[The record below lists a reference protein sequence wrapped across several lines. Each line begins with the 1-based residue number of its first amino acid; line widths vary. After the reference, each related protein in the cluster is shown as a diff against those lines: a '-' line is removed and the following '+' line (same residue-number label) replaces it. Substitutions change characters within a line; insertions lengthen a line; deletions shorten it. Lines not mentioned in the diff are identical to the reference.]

1 MSTNKYTK
9 IVITGVIVCVLLI
22 LNLFFFLMCYP
33 SHYAQTGE
41 KILYNLFYCIVLL
54 SLAFIVYYG
63 IIVGVLRRDAACHR
77 KWFSGVCLFV
87 FVVGIC
93 VYVIHNNYWSD
104 IVSIIINVLPLI
116 MASLLSIKELIL
128 PLPEGKT

>member
-22 LNLFFFLMCYP
+22 LNLLFFLMCYP
-33 SHYAQTGE
+33 SRYAQTGE

-63 IIVGVLRRDAACHR
+63 IIVGVLRRDAAYHG
-77 KWFSGVCLFV
+77 KWYSGICLAIFIA
-87 FVVGIC
+87 GIC
-93 VYVIHNNYWSD
+93 VYVINNNYWGD
-104 IVSIIINVLPLI
+104 IVSIIINMFPLI
-116 MASLLSIKELIL
+116 IASMLSIKKLL
-128 PLPEGKT
+128 YG